1 MPLEGLKKTLERKSS
16 KREQDENRIC
26 LELGQE
32 YLDFALKFEKEMK
45 AIPQVYLEDI
55 SNYPEGI
62 TNKKELIW
70 FRACTQA
77 YNNYFRDEFHEKLYG
92 LSSPVEKIS
101 SSVNF
106 IPLIE
111 KNVIVAREIFTDEEL
126 KYFISEIREI
136 VKDTVRGKDLNDK
149 KEKIL
154 VGEIIRDSLDNLVG
168 EIGADRFKRGALK
181 K

>member
-77 YNNYFRDEFHEKLYG
+77 YNNYF
-92 LSSPVEKIS
+92 
-101 SSVNF
+101 
-106 IPLIE
+106 
-111 KNVIVAREIFTDEEL
+111 
-126 KYFISEIREI
+126 
-136 VKDTVRGKDLNDK
+136 
-149 KEKIL
+149 
-154 VGEIIRDSLDNLVG
+154 
-168 EIGADRFKRGALK
+168 
-181 K
+181 